1 MTLVPEMSKVA
12 LNFSSGDMQLPLSS
26 VPWWMLGSQS
36 AVIAL
41 SDWKHGLL
49 PSGYLPSLSPLIMAG
64 DRDIYHTSIFGFCF
78 HFLTS
83 LCFHFYTIFLLDNLW
98 HCKKYR

>member
-83 LCFHFYTIFLLDNLW
+83 LCFHFYTIFLLDNL
-98 HCKKYR
+98 